1 MTISSATVKGGFYET
16 NGVGTL
22 SSISGEDGQR
32 RLVRDQLA
40 AKGLMALRAIMDALT
55 GAAPGGTATKNYT
68 VVGAREELG
77 GARPVDTQ
85 VLVNRVT
92 TAADVTEIKS
102 EILSYATKNTF
113 GPNPPPNLVRNPLGT
128 R

>member
-1 MTISSATVKGGFYET
+1 MAIASATVKGGFFET

-22 SSISGEDGQR
+22 ASISGEDGQR
-32 RLVRDQLA
+32 RWIRDQLA
-40 AKGLMALRAIMDALT
+40 AKGLMGLRAIMDALT
-55 GAAPGGTATKNYT
+55 GAAPGVTATKNYT

-77 GARPVDTQ
+77 GVRPVDTQ
-85 VLVNRVT
+85 VLVNRAT

-102 EILSYATKNTF
+102 ELLSYATKNTF
-113 GPNPPPNLVRNPLGT
+113 GANPPANLDRNPLGT